1 MNKCVLWV
9 ICCIITGISS
19 AQTARYSVVIN
30 EFIADPT
37 PMIGLPN
44 SEFIELKNTSNKAI
58 QLEKWRI
65 ENSSSSA
72 MINISFILEPDSLVI
87 LCSKT
92 QVASFNMSGKIIGL
106 TSFPTLTNESGMII
120 LKDAAGKTIHAVS
133 YDQSW
138 YQSLI
143 KSEGGWS
150 LEMIDPKKA
159 CDDKNWQASIHDSGG
174 TPGRENSV
182 FNAQRSLRKIQA
194 TQCISTQPNLLLLQL
209 NQGGDSLS
217 LSNTDKYTLVDTDIK
232 ILSAKP
238 IPPLFKTVELQLN
251 NPIQEKKIYQLN
263 IKEVAHC
270 NELGFDDVAIKTG
283 LLGAVKKNDL
293 IINEILFD
301 PETGGSDFI
310 ELYNRSYSVIN
321 SKEIYLGAR
330 NTSGSI
336 YKVVQT
342 TKENFNVFPGDHIVF
357 TPDTGDLKIRW
368 KPEESLLIELDNMP
382 SMPDDKGNIMI
393 LDKQGEVIDE
403 VNYTQDMH
411 FPLLRN
417 VAGVSLERIN
427 PTVPS
432 SQTDNW
438 HSASSTNNYATPTRR
453 NSQYHTETDLDKNI
467 NIFPELISPNN
478 DGIDDILKIEYAFP
492 NNGSLLSIYVYD
504 YNGRLITTIANNQ
517 LCGTKGTITWNGL
530 DKQQRKPSTG
540 LYIVYV
546 ESFNLNGRRS
556 RTKKAVAVY

>member
-1 MNKCVLWV
+1 MNKYLLWV
-9 ICCIITGISS
+9 MCWMISSICS
-19 AQTARYSVVIN
+19 AQTARYSVIIN
-30 EFIADPT
+30 EFLPDPT
-37 PMIGLPN
+37 PVVGLPN
-44 SEFIELKNTSNKAI
+44 AEFIELKNTSNKAI

-72 MINISFILEPDSLVI
+72 LINISFILEPDSFVV

-92 QVASFNMSGKIIGL
+92 QVAAFNLPGKTIGL

-120 LKDAAGKTIHAVS
+120 LKDATGKTIHAIS

-138 YQSLI
+138 YHSPI

-150 LEMIDPKKA
+150 LEMIDPKIA

-174 TPGRENSV
+174 TPGKENSV
-182 FNAQRSLRKIQA
+182 SNAQQPLRKIQA
-194 TQCISTQPNLLLLQL
+194 TQCSSTQPNLLLLHL
-209 NQGGDSLS
+209 NQGADSLS
-217 LSNTDKYTLVDTDIK
+217 LSNADKYTLVDTDMK

-251 NPIQEKKIYQLN
+251 NPIQEKKIYLLN
-263 IKEVAHC
+263 VKEVAHC
-270 NELGFDDVAIKTG
+270 NELGTDELSIKTG
-283 LLGAVKKNDL
+283 LFGTVKKNDL
-293 IINEILFD
+293 VINEILFN

-310 ELYNRSYSVIN
+310 ELYNRSSSVIN
-321 SKEIYLGAR
+321 AKDIFLGSR
-330 NTSGSI
+330 NTNGSI
-336 YKVVQT
+336 YKIVQAT
-342 TKENFNVFPGDHIVF
+342 NENFNVFPGDHIVF
-357 TPDTGDLKIRW
+357 TQDTSDLKIKW
-368 KPEESLLIELDNMP
+368 KTEESLLIELDNMP
-382 SMPDDKGNIMI
+382 SMPDDKGNIII

-403 VNYTQDMH
+403 LNYDQDMH

-438 HSASSTNNYATPTRR
+438 HSASSTSNYATPTRR
-453 NSQYHTETDLDKNI
+453 NSQYIAETDLEKNI

-478 DGIDDILKIEYAFP
+478 DGIDDILNIEYNFP
-492 NNGSLLSIYVYD
+492 DNGNLLSIYVYD

-517 LCGTKGTITWNGL
+517 LCGTKGMITWNGL
-530 DKQQRKPSTG
+530 DKQQRRSNTG
-540 LYIVYV
+540 LYIIYA
-546 ESFNLNGRRS
+546 ESFNLNGKRS